1 MKKLAKNR
9 AYGQNLNLSHSGLRS
24 LLLTRAQ
31 AAFSGTGHLS
41 QKPGILAGL
50 PTPSSQIVV
59 LGDFFFFSR
68 CLGFFWSVGFWSLFE
83 VGELKELH
91 FRKALS
97 LLFLC

>member
-24 LLLTRAQ
+24 LLLTRAH
-31 AAFSGTGHLS
+31 APSSGTGHLS
-41 QKPGILAGL
+41 KKPGILAGL
-50 PTPSSQIVV
+50 PTPCSQIVV
-59 LGDFFFFSR
+59 LGEFFSR